1 MGVEY
6 LNNARLEENIKAYRA
21 TINIVGKEKD
31 FYKAEMELTKS
42 FYLLAEKIFR
52 AKKFQFVD
60 YDEALQEGVMIC
72 FKKLHRFNPKIGKAF
87 SFCTT
92 VIINHYFQ
100 LYRSC
105 QSYQNLKV
113 RYFKHLYEKE
123 IMENDAI
130 ENNRVLKSK
139 KKISK
144 IPTNDFFPSEDD

>member
-6 LNNARLEENIKAYRA
+6 LNNTRLEENIKVYRQTA
-21 TINIVGKEKD
+21 DDISRKKD
-31 FYKAEMELTKS
+31 FEKAQMELTKA

-72 FKKLHRFNPKIGKAF
+72 FKKLHRFDCNLGKAF

-105 QSYQNLKV
+105 QSYQNLKIK
-113 RYFKHLYEKE
+113 YFKHLYEKE
-123 IMENDAI
+123 ISENDTV

-144 IPTNDFFPSEDD
+144 IPTNEFFCNEE